1 MSNSTLSSEEQALR
15 QEVSTWYFKQAL
27 EMPPDRL
34 DQDILR
40 LAQTQLSERNVS
52 QLTPSAMPIWRRFPW
67 VLSSAAS
74 LVIVVGLV
82 MLNRGQFEEDMGAPA
97 ALTMSAPMPAAR
109 VATDVADAKVQEAEM
124 ASQAGLAEDT
134 AKQTAQREVMRA
146 QANMAAEENIQ
157 AKSRSLP
164 QVARAHPEGDVQ
176 ATVNTDTA
184 ALMSSLAR
192 LQELI
197 ESKKIQEALV
207 LEQTLVKQYPELS
220 QSSSVKAAAND
231 AKAVVKFK
239 ALQQQL
245 HPLRN

>member
-1 MSNSTLSSEEQALR
+1 MSNSTLSSEELALR

-82 MLNRGQFEEDMGAPA
+82 VLNRGQFEEDMGAPA
-97 ALTMSAPMPAAR
+97 ALTMSAPMPAR
-109 VATDVADAKVQEAEM
+109 VATDVAEAKVQEAEM
-124 ASQAGLAEDT
+124 TSQARLAEDT